1 MDMVFLSARQL
12 ALALGTTTPRVKR
25 AISRLGLDANEDPT
39 GRVKLSQEQVELL
52 RHALGTT
59 PAVPGLSRT
68 EALVLSALS
77 RSPFGVASARVA
89 AQRAGVSPTA
99 AAKAIRALRVIGLV
113 TSERRSLPGVRVRER
128 EIIRANLASPR
139 WRSVADAL
147 AQVHPAVTFDHR
159 RDQKVPSRLAHLFW
173 NTASTQRD
181 PRRAGGYIA
190 RRLLTADDP
199 EGLAW
204 GAESLA
210 AKDWRHAAGARGISP
225 RRRALALNLAAQGRG
240 RG

>member
-68 EALVLSALS
+68 EALVLS
-77 RSPFGVASARVA
+77 